1 MRLYKYLKA
10 VSPTKHIVFFFPSKF
25 TMRLSLLFTIFASF
39 AAVSLGEVL
48 TVTTSDLSI
57 GESTVG
63 DGGNT
68 VIPVVDMVDGKPV
81 TYHFSVVD
89 GTTVYVADNVKNGLT
104 NNFAKQEAKEA
115 EELESYLQE
124 VIEAAEHQN
133 KESASYKPKPS
144 MSLSEAVKKVA
155 HSSSI

>member
-1 MRLYKYLKA
+1 MKRCIQF
-10 VSPTKHIVFFFPSKF
+10 SW
-25 TMRLSLLFTIFASF
+25 R
-39 AAVSLGEVL
+39 
-48 TVTTSDLSI
+48 
-57 GESTVG
+57 
-63 DGGNT
+63 
-68 VIPVVDMVDGKPV
+68 VI
-81 TYHFSVVD
+81 
-89 GTTVYVADNVKNGLT
+89 GLT